1 MSETT
6 VEPGSHGCWKR
17 SKGGSNLR
25 ARPVLRVSNSPPT
38 RGAWVQAVELPEHR
52 AGLRCLEPP
61 YDSVPNMRALLSGQ
75 SCIPGAIEAAPRFL
89 AITEA

>member
-1 MSETT
+1 
-6 VEPGSHGCWKR
+6 
-17 SKGGSNLR
+17 
-25 ARPVLRVSNSPPT
+25 
-38 RGAWVQAVELPEHR
+38 VELPEHR